1 MVEGSEDLLKLE
13 RDPKLLYYGGF
24 VLAAA
29 ELDQIYQSFPG
40 FVDAACFMLPD
51 PIVGDRIFTA
61 VVPKPGRPVTLEA
74 LHAFLH
80 ERGEEP
86 YKYPDGL
93 VVVSTIPRNAH
104 GAVLRDQLMREV

>member
-1 MVEGSEDLLKLE
+1 MLKLE
-13 RDPKLLYYGGF
+13 RDPELLYHGGF

-40 FVDAACFMLPD
+40 FWTRPASRCPIQSSATAASRPSC
-51 PIVGDRIFTA
+51 RS
-61 VVPKPGRPVTLEA
+61 PGQPVTLEA

-80 ERGEEP
+80 EQGVAP

-93 VVVSTIPRNAH
+93 VVVSTIPRD
-104 GAVLRDQLMREV
+104 GLQCAVLRDQLMREV